1 MCLLAAAA
9 AHAQAGGAQKP
20 QIADEVFKNVQVL
33 KGIPVSQFM
42 ATMGIFSASLGVS
55 CNYCHVAESGGS
67 WEKYADDNGPKRTAR
82 RMVQMMA
89 VINRDN
95 FGGRQVVTCYSCHRG
110 GNRPKVTPSL
120 KALYGDPPP
129 DEPNDILAAAPG
141 VPSADQL
148 LDKYIQ
154 ALGGAEQVARLTSF
168 VAKGMYQGY
177 EDPDKHPVEIFAK
190 APGQRTTI
198 VHTGDGD
205 STTTYDGRSGWIAGP
220 AGEKP
225 VPVLALAGG
234 DLEGVRLDAQLTFPA
249 GIKQTLG
256 EWRVSFP
263 ATIDDRDV
271 QVLQGTTA
279 GRVLA
284 TFYFDAESGLLVRL
298 VRYGDSPVG
307 RIPTQID
314 YADYRA
320 VAGVKIPFRWTTTWL
335 DGRSTTELTDVQPNV
350 PIDAAKFAQPIPP
363 RK

>member
-1 MCLLAAAA
+1 
-9 AHAQAGGAQKP
+9 
-20 QIADEVFKNVQVL
+20 
-33 KGIPVSQFM
+33 M

-55 CNYCHVAESGGS
+55 CNYCHVAESGGN
-67 WEKYADDNGPKRTAR
+67 WEKYADDNAPKQTAR

-89 VINRDN
+89 AINRDN

-141 VPSADQL
+141 APPADQV

-154 ALGGAEQVARLTSF
+154 ALGGTERLASLTSF

-177 EDPDKHPVEIFAK
+177 EDPDKHPVEVFAK

-198 VHTGDGD
+198 VHTADGD
-205 STTTYDGRSGWIAGP
+205 STTTYDGRAGWIAGP
-220 AGEKP
+220 AGERP

-234 DLEGVRLDAQLTFPA
+234 DLEGVKLDAELTFPA
-249 GIKQTLG
+249 RIKQALG
-256 EWRVSFP
+256 GWRVSFP

-271 QVLQGTTA
+271 QVLQGTTTGMA
-279 GRVLA
+279 LA
-284 TFYFDAESGLLVRL
+284 TFYFDAESGLLLRL
-298 VRYGDSPVG
+298 VRYADSPVG

-314 YADYRA
+314 FADYRA
-320 VAGVKIPFRWTTTWL
+320 VAGVRMPFRWTTTWL
-335 DGRSTTELTDVQPNV
+335 DGRSTIELTDVQPNV
-350 PIDAAKFAQPIPP
+350 PIDAAKFAQPAPP